1 MGPAKDA
8 HDNTMILD
16 HVGKLAGL
24 RTGLDNIKETV
35 LNDRKEVDKMG
46 TRLGIVEKDLTVLK
60 VKIATYSTIAVF
72 IANLAYNIVSKW
84 LGA

>member
-8 HDNTMILD
+8 HESMIMD
-16 HVGKLAGL
+16 HVGQLAGL
-24 RTGLDNIKETV
+24 RTSIDNIKETIS
-35 LNDRKEVDKMG
+35 NDRKEVEKMD

-72 IANLAYNIVSKW
+72 IANIVYTAISKL